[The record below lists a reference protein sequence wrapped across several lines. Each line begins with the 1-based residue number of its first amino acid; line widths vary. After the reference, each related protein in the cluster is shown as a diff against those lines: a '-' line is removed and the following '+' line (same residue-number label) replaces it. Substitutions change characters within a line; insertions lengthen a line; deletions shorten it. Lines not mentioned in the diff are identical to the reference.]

1 MFTCVANLTSCRPV
15 KLGLCVLT
23 NTCMG
28 LGVTLVSEWEVRQE
42 GLTLDTLLRPLT
54 IEDGFHM
61 GWVLVMLL
69 VDTVLFLLIAWSVHE
84 RVL

>member
-1 MFTCVANLTSCRPV
+1 MHHPSRPA

-28 LGVTLVSEWEVRQE
+28 IGVTLVSEWEARQE
-42 GLTLDTLLRPLT
+42 GLTLDTLSRPLT

-69 VDTVLFLLIAWSVHE
+69 ADTVFFLLVAWLV
-84 RVL
+84 RNVWYWCGG